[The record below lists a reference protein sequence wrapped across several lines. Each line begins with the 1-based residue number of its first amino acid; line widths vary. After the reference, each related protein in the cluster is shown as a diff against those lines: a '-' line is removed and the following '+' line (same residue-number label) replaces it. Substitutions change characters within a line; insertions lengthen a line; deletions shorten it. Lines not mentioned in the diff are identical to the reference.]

1 MKKIKCIAFSVC
13 CFFAFAAS
21 AQEYKIENNE
31 VKTTAAIKFKAGS
44 AELLPESDAALQ
56 AIKKYLDDKTYI
68 TLLRVEAH
76 TDNSGDAEANQLL
89 SEKRADAICDKL
101 VALGVNCN
109 RLLPVG
115 FGGHKPIATNSTPE
129 GKTENRRISFVN
141 ATLKGNAIGNMPVDG
156 GGKVVGNAC
165 K

>member
-1 MKKIKCIAFSVC
+1 MKKIKLLMLSICCLTAFS
-13 CFFAFAAS
+13 AI
-21 AQEYKIENNE
+21 AQDYKIENNE
-31 VKTTAAIKFKAGS
+31 VKTAASIQFKTGT
-44 AELLPESDAALQ
+44 AELLPSSDAALQ
-56 AIKKYLDDKTYI
+56 SIKKYLDDKTYI

-76 TDNSGDAEANQLL
+76 TSNSGDGAANQLL
-89 SEKRADAICDKL
+89 SEKRADAVCEKL
-101 VALGVNCN
+101 VSLGVNCN

-129 GKTENRRISFVN
+129 GKAQNMRISFVN
-141 ATLKGNAIGNMPVDG
+141 AKLKDRAIGNMPVDG